1 MGYLDILGESDN
13 LTPSQRQEYLSVCRQ
28 KAEKLRTLTNE
39 LFSYFLVFGKPTPAL
54 HLEPLDAGT
63 LLEQMLG
70 EQTADLLERN
80 YQVQTESLTESRL
93 IQVDVQHLRRIF
105 DNLFSNVLKYAEP
118 DRPVTISSSWVG
130 NELHVCISNYV
141 RATAGRVESTKI
153 GLQTCEKLLTSM
165 GGRFLRRPRGRP
177 FYSRS
182 HSAGG
187 LPPGSCVKRIQGSR
201 QRHKKWTR
209 CETRFLK

>member
-1 MGYLDILGESDN
+1 M
-13 LTPSQRQEYLSVCRQ
+13 
-28 KAEKLRTLTNE
+28 
-39 LFSYFLVFGKPTPAL
+39 FGKPTPAL

-141 RATAGRVESTKI
+141 
-153 GLQTCEKLLTSM
+153 GLQ
-165 GGRFLRRPRGRP
+165 P
-177 FYSRS
+177 
-182 HSAGG
+182 AG
-187 LPPGSCVKRIQGSR
+187 
-201 QRHKKWTR
+201 
-209 CETRFLK
+209 

>member
-1 MGYLDILGESDN
+1 M
-13 LTPSQRQEYLSVCRQ
+13 
-28 KAEKLRTLTNE
+28 
-39 LFSYFLVFGKPTPAL
+39 
-54 HLEPLDAGT
+54 
-63 LLEQMLG
+63 
-70 EQTADLLERN
+70 
-80 YQVQTESLTESRL
+80 QTESLTESRL

-165 GGRFLRRPRGRP
+165 GGRFLRRQE
-177 FYSRS
+177 
-182 HSAGG
+182 GG
-187 LPPGSCVKRIQGSR
+187 LFTAEVILPAGCPLEAV
-201 QRHKKWTR
+201 
-209 CETRFLK
+209 